1 MGGLVCLALRFVVF
15 IGDRKMNKDWTY
27 IDEAEPITSDVTA
40 VHCDTRDFAVIC
52 RDKVY
57 TKEDNKEIY
66 RLLHGAKINEKFL
79 IAQDK
84 IIPWLKQIESIA
96 GGKNKWRMLNFSN
109 VNTSLGWLK
118 YIRFYRYY
126 EDKFVVC
133 GSYSSPID
141 WSKCDESTLEKKYLC
156 AHS

>member
-1 MGGLVCLALRFVVF
+1 ME
-15 IGDRKMNKDWTY
+15 IGKMNKDWTY
-27 IDEAEPITSDVTA
+27 IYEAEPITSGVTA
-40 VHCDTRDFAVIC
+40 VHCDTRDFAVIY
-52 RDKVY
+52 RDKAY
-57 TKEDNKEIY
+57 TKEDNKEVY

-79 IAQDK
+79 IAKGK

-118 YIRFYRYY
+118 YIRFYRYH
-126 EDKFVVC
+126 EDQFVVC
-133 GSYSSPID
+133 DSYSSPID
-141 WSKCDESTLEKKYLC
+141 WSKCDESTLEKEYLC